1 MFSEGERQLISLCR
15 AFLSGGGREALKLLL
30 CDEPTSNVDL
40 ALDHAVHNAL
50 LSEPITLLM
59 ICHRLQHI
67 GGFDRVMML
76 DQGKVVEDGPP
87 ARLLSESTSRLCV
100 MCEQVGLSAEA
111 IIGGV
116 LQNEGSRARR
126 KIEMPEEVEIKNPS
140 EGECKQQ

>member
-1 MFSEGERQLISLCR
+1 M
-15 AFLSGGGREALKLLL
+15 
-30 CDEPTSNVDL
+30 
-40 ALDHAVHNAL
+40 HNAL

-111 IIGGV
+111 IMGGV

-126 KIEMPEEVEIKNPS
+126 KIDQPEEVEIKNPS
-140 EGECKQQ
+140 DGECKQQ